1 MATPKKKPT
10 KRTAASS
17 AAKTPA
23 KRPVKSP
30 AKPSPK
36 TPALSAANTT
46 RLDALAE
53 PYARPPDAS
62 IAATAQDARA
72 LFAIATKKRAP
83 LLLRSRLD
91 AKLLASLPVRRA
103 LLEATERAWSRA
115 RVAALPA
122 ARRKEREEAEALRSD
137 ALAALRYFCADDD
150 ALQREVDDIRLGE
163 GMPDLIEDLG
173 RAAALLV
180 EHAAHLKKADL
191 AGGVNAAAKRATA
204 LADAL
209 GATDAE
215 TATDAASALLL
226 SRRNRAF
233 WHLADATRAV
243 RNAGAYVFRRDP
255 TTLALFRDTRA
266 NATGRA
272 TPPGDGPP
280 GAGPLPVST

>member
-1 MATPKKKPT
+1 MATAKKKPT
-10 KRTAASS
+10 KRAASTS
-17 AAKTPA
+17 AAKP
-23 KRPVKSP
+23 P
-30 AKPSPK
+30 AKPSAKPSAK
-36 TPALSAANTT
+36 TPALSAADAT
-46 RLDALAE
+46 RLDALSE
-53 PYARPPDAS
+53 PYTRSPDAS

-91 AKLLASLPVRRA
+91 AKVLASLPLRRA

-163 GMPDLIEDLG
+163 GLPDLIEDLG
-173 RAAALLV
+173 RTAALLV

-209 GATDAE
+209 GANDAE

-266 NATGRA
+266 NATGRS

-280 GAGPLPVST
+280 GAAPPPVAT